1 MRALAEFVMRGRT
14 QAIAVA
20 ALGVATLVFAWVS
33 AAVVGLVMLR
43 RGPRDGLAILVWA
56 LLPALAIALFGA
68 DIGPAMAL
76 MGTALAALVL
86 RLTRSWP
93 LALVASVLIGLL
105 TALLLH
111 TVASSYVEQLLV
123 TFNQFLAELNQRS
136 GPNGAQ
142 AVKMSAAQV
151 CGLLGFGAVSSTVSG
166 LLLARWWQAMLYN
179 PGGFRTEFHQ
189 LRLPLPVAVGLIAV
203 GLLINSLGPEYHLWA
218 LICVMPLV
226 VAGFALG
233 HGVVGLKGWG
243 RGALVAL
250 YIGWLLVDWV
260 KAGLLL
266 LALIDS
272 GLNFRAR
279 LVRPAAPD

>member
-20 ALGVATLVFAWVS
+20 ALGVATLMFAWVS
-33 AAVVGLVMLR
+33 AAVVGLVTLR
-43 RGPRDGLAILVWA
+43 RGPRDGLAVLAWA
-56 LLPALAIALFGA
+56 LLPALGIAMFGA

-76 MGTALAALVL
+76 IGTALVALVL

-93 LALVASVLIGLL
+93 LALVASVLMGLL

-136 GPNGAQ
+136 GPTGTQ
-142 AVKMSAAQV
+142 VMKMSAAQV
-151 CGLLGFGAVSSTVSG
+151 CGLLGFGTVSSTLSG

-179 PGGFRTEFHQ
+179 PGGFRSEFHQ
-189 LRLPLPVAVGLIAV
+189 LRLPVVVAVSLIVAGLAIS
-203 GLLINSLGPEYHLWA
+203 SLGPEYRFWA
-218 LICVMPLV
+218 LMCAMPLV
-226 VAGFALG
+226 VAGFALV
-233 HGVVGLKGWG
+233 HGVVGLRGWG
-243 RGALVAL
+243 RGALVAF
-250 YIGWLLVDWV
+250 YIGWLLIDWV

-279 LVRPAAPD
+279 LVRPAPPG